1 MKKLCLK
8 FCTSVLFFSSFFV
21 FSGLSSCK
29 GKTEKAEEQTTVSV
43 TEEIDFEIP
52 DSLDLLEEQL
62 LPSVVLSPNAG
73 LNVLGRDNRMH
84 KMKSLSRGN
93 AFETVQ
99 VNGAVRALNLYDEK
113 ENAETYVHAVSENVD
128 FWIYKNYVAEN
139 ALPAIIVEE
148 TKGLKFG
155 QIVALGLEKAG
166 ADETVEDEKLK
177 AVVYYFD
184 KKQDKVCSIMMDYD
198 KVSTYKDD
206 VEMAAIIEKLRV
218 TARATPRNELFLRAE
233 KLNPSPAM
241 KKVLEGEKTEKLSY
255 DYQEVLKSMP
265 GSRYIVN
272 VGELNTVDQS
282 KDPFKN

>member
-1 MKKLCLK
+1 MKKLCQK
-8 FCTSVLFFSSFFV
+8 FCTASLFISSIFV
-21 FSGLSSCK
+21 IPMLSSCK
-29 GKTEKAEEQTTVSV
+29 GKIKESEQTTQPV
-43 TEEIDFEIP
+43 TEETGFEIP
-52 DSLDLLEEQL
+52 EHIDLIEEQF

-73 LNVLGRDNRMH
+73 LNVLGRDKQMH
-84 KMKSLSRGN
+84 KMKSLSCGN

-99 VNGAVRALNLYDEK
+99 VNGAVITLNLYDEK

-139 ALPAIIVEE
+139 ALPAIIIEE
-148 TKGLKFG
+148 TAGFKFG
-155 QIVALGLEKAG
+155 QIVALGLDKVEAYDAAEEDKTKA
-166 ADETVEDEKLK
+166 L
-177 AVVYYFD
+177 VYYFD
-184 KKQDKVCSIMMDYD
+184 KNQDKVCSILMDQA
-198 KVSTYKDD
+198 KVSTCKDD

-233 KLNPSPAM
+233 KLNASPAM

-282 KDPFKN
+282 KDPFKD

>member
-1 MKKLCLK
+1 MKKLSLK
-8 FCTSVLFFSSFFV
+8 ICSSTFLISSLFII
-21 FSGLSSCK
+21 SGLSSCK
-29 GKTEKAEEQTTVSV
+29 GKTEESANQTTVPV
-43 TEEIDFEIP
+43 TEVTDFEIP
-52 DSLDLLEEQL
+52 DSLDLFEEQL

-73 LNVLGRDNRMH
+73 LNVLGRDNQMH

-99 VNGAVRALNLYDEK
+99 VNGAVRTLNLYDEK
-113 ENAETYVHAVSENVD
+113 ENAETYIHAVSDNVD

-155 QIVALGLEKAG
+155 QIVALGLEKVE
-166 ADETVEDEKLK
+166 ADKTVEDENSK

-184 KKQDKVCSIMMDYD
+184 KKQDKVCSMMMDQD

>member
-1 MKKLCLK
+1 MKKLCQK
-8 FCTSVLFFSSFFV
+8 FCTASLFISSIFV
-21 FSGLSSCK
+21 IPMLSSCK
-29 GKTEKAEEQTTVSV
+29 GKIKESEQTTQPV
-43 TEEIDFEIP
+43 TEETGFEIP
-52 DSLDLLEEQL
+52 EHIDLLEEQL

-73 LNVLGRDNRMH
+73 LNVLGRDKQMH
-84 KMKSLSRGN
+84 KMKSLSCGN

-99 VNGAVRALNLYDEK
+99 VNGAVITLNLYDEK
-113 ENAETYVHAVSENVD
+113 ENTETYVHAVSENVD

-139 ALPAIIVEE
+139 ALPAIIIEE
-148 TKGLKFG
+148 TAGFKFG
-155 QIVALGLEKAG
+155 QIVALGLDKVEAYDAAEEDKTKA
-166 ADETVEDEKLK
+166 L
-177 AVVYYFD
+177 VYYFD
-184 KKQDKVCSIMMDYD
+184 KNQDKVCSILMDQA
-198 KVSTYKDD
+198 KVSTCKDD

-233 KLNPSPAM
+233 KLNASPAM

-282 KDPFKN
+282 KDPFKD